1 VPAGDVMKIVD
12 FIREDL
18 ILPDL
23 KSKSKLDLLA
33 ELADHLAHHTEGV
46 SRDALLK
53 VLVDRERLASTAI
66 GEGVAI
72 PHGKLDA
79 VGKLVACVGR
89 AREGVDF
96 DSMDGRPTHLFFVLI
111 APENSTGVHLKALA
125 RISRLFKDP
134 EFRGRLLAANTAKE
148 MFDVIADEDAKY

>member
-1 VPAGDVMKIVD
+1 MKIVD
-12 FIREDL
+12 FIREEH

-23 KSKSKLDLLA
+23 RSKAKLELLD
-33 ELADHLAHHTEGV
+33 ELADHLARQNSGV
-46 SRDALLK
+46 GKEALVK

-79 VGKLVACVGR
+79 VGKLIACVGR

-96 DSMDGRPTHLFFVLI
+96 DSMDGRPTHLFFVLV

-134 EFRGRLLAANTAKE
+134 EFRQRLLAAETAQDMYE
-148 MFDVIADEDAKY
+148 VISDEDAKY

>member
-1 VPAGDVMKIVD
+1 MRIVD

-18 ILPDL
+18 ILPEL
-23 KSKSKLDLLA
+23 RSKQKLDVLS
-33 ELADHLAHHTEGV
+33 ELAKHLSVHHQGV
-46 SRDALLK
+46 NADDLVK
-53 VLVDRERLASTAI
+53 VLVERERLASTAI

-89 AREGVDF
+89 ARDGVDF
-96 DSMDGRPTHLFFVLI
+96 DSMDGRPTHLFFVLV

-134 EFRGRLLAANTAKE
+134 EFRTRLMAAETSKE
-148 MFDVIADEDAKY
+148 MYDVIAEEDAKY

>member
-1 VPAGDVMKIVD
+1 MKIVD
-12 FIREDL
+12 FIREEL

-23 KSKSKLDLLA
+23 RAKAKLDLLD
-33 ELADHLAHHTEGV
+33 ELAGHLAQHNNGV
-46 SRDALLK
+46 TKDALVK

-79 VGKLVACVGR
+79 VGKLIACVGR

-96 DSMDGRPTHLFFVLI
+96 DSMDGRPTYLFFVLV

-134 EFRGRLLAANTAKE
+134 EFRARLLAADSAHD
-148 MFDVIADEDAKY
+148 MFEVIADEDAKY

>member
-1 VPAGDVMKIVD
+1 MKIVD

-18 ILPDL
+18 ILPEL
-23 KSKSKLDLLA
+23 RAKAKLEVLS
-33 ELADHLAHHTEGV
+33 ELAGHLAAAHKDRGV
-46 SRDALLK
+46 TRDEVLK
-53 VLVDRERLASTAI
+53 VLVERERLASTAI

-79 VGKLVACVGR
+79 IGRLVACIGR
-89 AREGVDF
+89 APGGVDF
-96 DSMDGRPTHLFFVLI
+96 DSMDGRPTHLFFVLV

-134 EFRGRLLAANTAKE
+134 DFRTRLMSAASGRE
-148 MFDVIADEDAKY
+148 MFDVISDEDAKY